1 MIPWCLGISHFLL
14 KDFKKNNLLLS
25 ILVLVLVFTTAKYHL
40 RFTEDKKFMELEN
53 VDLTKAVDAK
63 ILDKSLKGLKWIHKK
78 YATKPEYELKK
89 LLEIKEIILKIKVVK
104 LSLVIIKYYLL

>member
-53 VDLTKAVDAK
+53 VDLTKADAK
-63 ILDKSLKGLKWIHKK
+63 ILDNILKALNGFTK
-78 YATKPEYELKK
+78 YATKPEYELKT
-89 LLEIKEIILKIKVVK
+89 LR
-104 LSLVIIKYYLL
+104 